1 MNDREQDN
9 DSLRADLLRQADD
22 TRHKLVRTVERLDQ
36 RRHDV
41 LDVRKQ
47 VARHLKG
54 IGIGVALLVVA
65 AAGAS
70 ALVMH
75 RVLTAVERRGRGG
88 WRSRVRARAPRARPP
103 APPLAPRRSFT
114 RDVLRS
120 LAFTLVTTLLARPLR
135 RVVGGAR

>member
-1 MNDREQDN
+1 MNDRDHDQGG
-9 DSLRADLLRQADD
+9 LRADLLRQADH

-41 LDVRKQ
+41 LDVRRQ

-54 IGIGVALLVVA
+54 IGIGVAVLVVA
-65 AAGAS
+65 VAGAS
-70 ALVMH
+70 ALVMQ

-88 WRSRVRARAPRARPP
+88 WRSRAKSPP
-103 APPLAPRRSFT
+103 AAPRRSFT

-135 RVVGGAR
+135 RAVGGAR